1 MAAKDLNLDVTF
13 VTKNITVSKDFIS
26 IGKDDSVTVDLVLK
40 RDQRQYAH

>member
-26 IGKDDSVTVDLVLK
+26 IGKDDSSK
-40 RDQRQYAH
+40 